1 MLRVLTDLTLP
12 YLVPVV
18 RAADDSKPGTGLV
31 SLSPDD
37 PCLVIGHG
45 TKFLSELKPK
55 SQIMLPKSVGSI
67 VAEVIEVLNDEKLR
81 IKKEFGGESGK
92 GTSRV
97 REKLLEEEANGV
109 RGLSFKRLPFIDQQ
123 EMYRHVYQRLKEG
136 GCIGIFPEGMLC
148 Y

>member
-67 VAEVIEVLNDEKLR
+67 VAEVIEVLSDEKLR
-81 IKKEFGGESGK
+81 IKKEEEL
-92 GTSRV
+92 
-97 REKLLEEEANGV
+97 RERKAQKAMDELNKSINAP
-109 RGLSFKRLPFIDQQ
+109 K
-123 EMYRHVYQRLKEG
+123 
-136 GCIGIFPEGMLC
+136 
-148 Y
+148 

>member
-67 VAEVIEVLNDEKLR
+67 VAEVIEVLSDEKLR